1 MAQRRSDSASASCT
15 VAWGLRGGW
24 RVIRSGSNL
33 YRKYCLLRQ
42 SGTPISRAYSSS
54 GFSLHAEGGGC
65 RTELAEAAF
74 PSRVRFAEVPSAPSE
89 IAQLVTAVGAP
100 LLTSSRKVLAARIGS
115 KNFLASEH
123 RERKESEG
131 TPSISTT
138 RRSWG
143 GWVDGTLARRARNR
157 PGPNPNGVLAGLT
170 YLVVLRLAGEQRQT
184 KKKLAHNT
192 AERPGV
198 NLNAIRVA
206 QKHLGRAIEA
216 RLDVGRCGSLRGV
229 AC

>member
-1 MAQRRSDSASASCT
+1 MKGCWIAWQGLQRVDGSNWSRPKRKDSMAQRRSDSASASCT

-138 RRSWG
+138 RRSWLYSDSPG
-143 GWVDGTLARRARNR
+143 NSGRPRKNSPTIQPRDQVSTSTPYGWPKSTS
-157 PGPNPNGVLAGLT
+157 
-170 YLVVLRLAGEQRQT
+170 GER
-184 KKKLAHNT
+184 
-192 AERPGV
+192 
-198 NLNAIRVA
+198 
-206 QKHLGRAIEA
+206 
-216 RLDVGRCGSLRGV
+216 
-229 AC
+229 